1 MPPSRVD
8 PAVEFGALRDG
19 LADLASLV
27 LAQVER
33 AVAGWEEGNPSAL
46 ERIAEGDREVDAR
59 SAALEERVLAL
70 HRTWPAFAQDLRL
83 LHIGLIAA
91 IALERVGNLAV
102 AIARQAI
109 SRGDVE
115 AGERAA
121 REARAVGPMLD
132 GVLHAVTTAGG
143 GQEVRAWS
151 AAAVLVARHI
161 ERVANNAAELGER
174 VRFLVTGELAPGHDG
189 G

>member
-1 MPPSRVD
+1 MSPSRVD
-8 PAVEFGALRDG
+8 PAVEFGSLRDG

-33 AVAGWEEGNPSAL
+33 AVAGWEEGDPAAL
-46 ERIAEGDREVDAR
+46 ERVAEGDREVDAR

-102 AIARQAI
+102 AIARQA
-109 SRGDVE
+109 G
-115 AGERAA
+115 AA
-121 REARAVGPMLD
+121 PRRPRP
-132 GVLHAVTTAGG
+132 TRPPGG
-143 GQEVRAWS
+143 
-151 AAAVLVARHI
+151 
-161 ERVANNAAELGER
+161 
-174 VRFLVTGELAPGHDG
+174 
-189 G
+189 

>member
-1 MPPSRVD
+1 
-8 PAVEFGALRDG
+8 
-19 LADLASLV
+19 
-27 LAQVER
+27 
-33 AVAGWEEGNPSAL
+33 
-46 ERIAEGDREVDAR
+46 
-59 SAALEERVLAL
+59 
-70 HRTWPAFAQDLRL
+70 
-83 LHIGLIAA
+83 
-91 IALERVGNLAV
+91 
-102 AIARQAI
+102 
-109 SRGDVE
+109 
-115 AGERAA
+115 
-121 REARAVGPMLD
+121 MLD